1 MRGMGFFT
9 IFGQEKEA
17 TIAMGLFF
25 LGSIASRLVLAGLYQ
40 GLIRGTDNLAITE
53 NRQLKQCKLKF
64 AHCYQLNRGV
74 ANVPVFVDKFISRLS
89 VGPFSYDFFYHL
101 SGQLMLLA
109 IVALSVG
116 VCRSLIRGR
125 SLLDI
130 LPFYIAALMALY
142 VYFSISALTDIRGK
156 RRKLKI
162 NLVDYLENHLMY
174 RYPVTAQDM
183 ELLYGSKG
191 HLLPMD
197 SAKAGKDKNGK
208 KESRQAHQR
217 MRKSSAEQEIWDI
230 EPKKGNIEA
239 HTFAEK
245 DDENAGSVRDKVQKD
260 RREEANG
267 REEAVGAVRKARGKR
282 KEETEI
288 EEAEYQ
294 EMPDDKE
301 LEELLTDFLYFS

>member
-1 MRGMGFFT
+1 
-9 IFGQEKEA
+9 
-17 TIAMGLFF
+17 
-25 LGSIASRLVLAGLYQ
+25 
-40 GLIRGTDNLAITE
+40 
-53 NRQLKQCKLKF
+53 
-64 AHCYQLNRGV
+64 
-74 ANVPVFVDKFISRLS
+74 
-89 VGPFSYDFFYHL
+89 
-101 SGQLMLLA
+101 
-109 IVALSVG
+109 
-116 VCRSLIRGR
+116 
-125 SLLDI
+125 
-130 LPFYIAALMALY
+130 
-142 VYFSISALTDIRGK
+142 
-156 RRKLKI
+156 
-162 NLVDYLENHLMY
+162 
-174 RYPVTAQDM
+174 
-183 ELLYGSKG
+183 
-191 HLLPMD
+191 MD

>member
-25 LGSIASRLVLAGLYQ
+25 LGSIVSRLVLAGLYQ

-74 ANVPVFVDKFISRLS
+74 ANIPVFVDKFISRLS

-101 SGQLMLLA
+101 SGQLMLLS

-130 LPFYIAALMALY
+130 LPFYIAALVALY
-142 VYFSISALTDIRGK
+142 VYLSISALTDIRGK

-162 NLVDYLENHLMY
+162 NLVDYLENHLMS

-183 ELLYGSKG
+183 ELLYGRKG

-197 SAKAGKDKNGK
+197 SAKARRNKNGK
-208 KESRQAHQR
+208 KESRQAHQG
-217 MRKSSAEQEIWDI
+217 MGKSSAEQEILAI
-230 EPKKGNIEA
+230 EPEKGNIEA

-245 DDENAGSVRDKVQKD
+245 DDENAGSVRDKVQRD

-294 EMPDDKE
+294 ETPDDKE
-301 LEELLTDFLYFS
+301 LEELLTDFLYFP

>member
-25 LGSIASRLVLAGLYQ
+25 LGSIVSRLVLAGLYQ

-74 ANVPVFVDKFISRLS
+74 ANIPVFVDKFISRLS

-101 SGQLMLLA
+101 SGQLMLLS

-142 VYFSISALTDIRGK
+142 VYLSISALTDIRGK

-162 NLVDYLENHLMY
+162 NLVDYLENHLMS

-183 ELLYGSKG
+183 ELLYGRKG

-197 SAKAGKDKNGK
+197 RAKAGRNKNGK
-208 KESRQAHQR
+208 KESRQAHQG
-217 MRKSSAEQEIWDI
+217 MGKSSAEQEIWAI
-230 EPKKGNIEA
+230 EPEKGNIEA
-239 HTFAEK
+239 HTVAEK
-245 DDENAGSVRDKVQKD
+245 DDENAGSIRDKVQRD

-267 REEAVGAVRKARGKR
+267 REEIVGAIRKARGKR

-294 EMPDDKE
+294 ETPDDKE
-301 LEELLTDFLYFS
+301 LEELLTDFLYFP

>member
-25 LGSIASRLVLAGLYQ
+25 LGSIVSRLVLAGLYQ

-74 ANVPVFVDKFISRLS
+74 ANIPVFVDKFISRLS

-101 SGQLMLLA
+101 SGQLMLLS

-162 NLVDYLENHLMY
+162 NLVDYLENHLMS

-183 ELLYGSKG
+183 ELLYGRKG

-197 SAKAGKDKNGK
+197 RAKARRNKNGK
-208 KESRQAHQR
+208 KESRQAHQG
-217 MRKSSAEQEIWDI
+217 MGKSSAEQEIWAI
-230 EPKKGNIEA
+230 EPEKGNIEA

-245 DDENAGSVRDKVQKD
+245 DDENAGSIRDKVQRD

-294 EMPDDKE
+294 ETPDDKE
-301 LEELLTDFLYFS
+301 LEELLTDFLYFP

>member
-25 LGSIASRLVLAGLYQ
+25 LGSIVSRLVLAGLYQ

-74 ANVPVFVDKFISRLS
+74 ANIPVFVDKFISRLS

-101 SGQLMLLA
+101 SGQLMLLS

-142 VYFSISALTDIRGK
+142 VYLSISALTDIRGK

-162 NLVDYLENHLMY
+162 NLVDYLENHLMS

-183 ELLYGSKG
+183 ELLYGRKG

-197 SAKAGKDKNGK
+197 RAKARRNKNGK
-208 KESRQAHQR
+208 KESRQAHHGMQ
-217 MRKSSAEQEIWDI
+217 KSSAEQEIWAI
-230 EPKKGNIEA
+230 EPEKGNIEA

-245 DDENAGSVRDKVQKD
+245 DDENAGSIRDKVQRD

-267 REEAVGAVRKARGKR
+267 REEVVGAVRKARGKR

-288 EEAEYQ
+288 EEVETG
-294 EMPDDKE
+294 EMSDDKE
-301 LEELLTDFLYFS
+301 LEELLTDFLYFP

>member
-25 LGSIASRLVLAGLYQ
+25 LGSIVSRLVLAGLYQ

-74 ANVPVFVDKFISRLS
+74 ANIPVFVDKFISRLS

-101 SGQLMLLA
+101 SGQLMLLSIA
-109 IVALSVG
+109 ALSVG

-130 LPFYIAALMALY
+130 LPFYIMALMELY
-142 VYFSISALTDIRGK
+142 VYFSISTLTDIRGK

-162 NLVDYLENHLMY
+162 NLVDYLENHLMS

-183 ELLYGSKG
+183 ELLYGRKG
-191 HLLPMD
+191 NLLPMD
-197 SAKAGKDKNGK
+197 SAKAGRDKNGK
-208 KESRQAHQR
+208 KESRQARQR
-217 MRKSSAEQEIWDI
+217 MHKGSAEQEIWAI
-230 EPKKGNIEA
+230 EPEKGNIKA
-239 HTFAEK
+239 QAFAEK
-245 DDENAGSVRDKVQKD
+245 INENTDSVKDKAQKN

-267 REEAVGAVRKARGKR
+267 MEEAVGAVRKARSKG

-288 EEAEYQ
+288 EEAETG
-294 EMPDDKE
+294 EMSDDKE
-301 LEELLTDFLYFS
+301 LEELLTDFLYFP

>member
-25 LGSIASRLVLAGLYQ
+25 LGSIVSRLVLAGLYQ

-74 ANVPVFVDKFISRLS
+74 ANIPVFVDKFISRLS

-101 SGQLMLLA
+101 SGQLMLLS

-130 LPFYIAALMALY
+130 LPFYIAALVALY
-142 VYFSISALTDIRGK
+142 VYLSISALTDIRGK

-162 NLVDYLENHLMY
+162 NLVDYLENHLMS

-183 ELLYGSKG
+183 ELLYGRKG

-197 SAKAGKDKNGK
+197 SAKARRNKNGK
-208 KESRQAHQR
+208 KESRQAHQG
-217 MRKSSAEQEIWDI
+217 MGKSSAEQEIWAI
-230 EPKKGNIEA
+230 EPEKGNIEA

-245 DDENAGSVRDKVQKD
+245 DDENAGVRDKVQRD

-294 EMPDDKE
+294 ETPDDKE
-301 LEELLTDFLYFS
+301 LEELLTDFLYFP

>member
-1 MRGMGFFT
+1 MRGRRLFT

-25 LGSIASRLVLAGLYQ
+25 LGSIVSRLVLAGLYQ

-74 ANVPVFVDKFISRLS
+74 ANIPVFVDKFISRLS

-101 SGQLMLLA
+101 SGQLMLLS

-142 VYFSISALTDIRGK
+142 VYLSISALTDIRGK

-162 NLVDYLENHLMY
+162 NLVDYLENHLMS

-183 ELLYGSKG
+183 ELLYGRKG

-197 SAKAGKDKNGK
+197 SAKARRNKNGK
-208 KESRQAHQR
+208 KESRQAHQG
-217 MRKSSAEQEIWDI
+217 MGKSSAEQEIWAI
-230 EPKKGNIEA
+230 EPEKGNIEA

-245 DDENAGSVRDKVQKD
+245 DDENAGSIRDKVQRD

-267 REEAVGAVRKARGKR
+267 REEVVGAVRKARGKR

-294 EMPDDKE
+294 ETPDDKE
-301 LEELLTDFLYFS
+301 LEELLTDFLYFP

>member
-25 LGSIASRLVLAGLYQ
+25 LGSIVSRLVLAGLYQ

-74 ANVPVFVDKFISRLS
+74 ANIPVFVDKFISRLS
-89 VGPFSYDFFYHL
+89 VGPLSYDFFYHL
-101 SGQLMLLA
+101 SGQLMLLS

-162 NLVDYLENHLMY
+162 NLVDYLENHLMS

-183 ELLYGSKG
+183 ELLYGRKG

-197 SAKAGKDKNGK
+197 RAKAGRNKNDK
-208 KESRQAHQR
+208 KESRQAHQG
-217 MRKSSAEQEIWDI
+217 MQKSSAEQEIWAI
-230 EPKKGNIEA
+230 EPEKGNIEA
-239 HTFAEK
+239 HTVAEK
-245 DDENAGSVRDKVQKD
+245 DDENAGSIRDKVQRD

-267 REEAVGAVRKARGKR
+267 REEVVGAIRKARGKR

-294 EMPDDKE
+294 ETPDDKE
-301 LEELLTDFLYFS
+301 LEELLTDFLYFP